1 MRRRRRE
8 SIQEKQA
15 RSFCLLANSN
25 RQRRKP
31 IHVRMGGSALH
42 HHRQHWTT
50 RREESR
56 GRAGVGLKP
65 RRPSRGGSRPAPA
78 ERGRD
83 RHWHWQAG
91 GLVPGRA
98 RFGISRGVCCA
109 GGVGAVGRSIAATF
123 RVPTVGRSPAPAS
136 AACRTALASFT
147 NFHGHVHASLLPQQY
162 CRPQLVQQDARRSAG
177 GPVSE
182 GQGRPTE
189 LLPVRRRAR

>member
-1 MRRRRRE
+1 MHTRSSQIHTTNLNVESKGERFGSECEEEETE

-25 RQRRKP
+25 GQRRKP

-50 RREESR
+50 RREESS

-109 GGVGAVGRSIAATF
+109 GGVRARRGGGWPVDRSHLPSSDGRSL
-123 RVPTVGRSPAPAS
+123 PC
-136 AACRTALASFT
+136 AC
-147 NFHGHVHASLLPQQY
+147 
-162 CRPQLVQQDARRSAG
+162 
-177 GPVSE
+177 
-182 GQGRPTE
+182 
-189 LLPVRRRAR
+189 

>member
-25 RQRRKP
+25 GQRRKP

-50 RREESR
+50 RREESS

-83 RHWHWQAG
+83 RHWHWQAASCRAVLLVLEFLEACVCWWSACAARG
-91 GLVPGRA
+91 RLAGRSQPPSEFRRSVAPLRLLVPPAAPHLLRLQIFTA
-98 RFGISRGVCCA
+98 TSTHLYFLSNTA
-109 GGVGAVGRSIAATF
+109 GRSWFSWTRAG
-123 RVPTVGRSPAPAS
+123 VP
-136 AACRTALASFT
+136 
-147 NFHGHVHASLLPQQY
+147 
-162 CRPQLVQQDARRSAG
+162 
-177 GPVSE
+177 E
-182 GQGRPTE
+182 
-189 LLPVRRRAR
+189 